1 VKALL
6 SVLLTSALA
15 ACIAASLVVPAL
27 AYNGYVACNDS
38 NDVIPFDIVTYALG
52 TPIPLPYAYPYPYD
66 ATMSPGGW
74 EVWVPD
80 ASGDHV
86 LVIDVMTNTITHT
99 IPVGEYPTSVV
110 FTDDGSTALVSGRD
124 ANYVTLIKTSD
135 HTVTGTLPVGTGGGG
150 TYDGPGH
157 MALDPVSGNIY
168 AVDWYDDTLYEIDP
182 DATMVLRSADIGNSC
197 WQLVVDPA
205 GVYVYVTDRATDE
218 VRIIDKATLTE
229 VRTVAVGD
237 NPWGIDV
244 TVDGTR
250 LVVTC
255 ADDSS
260 VHIIDTADWST
271 TIVALDAG
279 STPRDVDIFDSMKHA
294 FIAGG
299 DYSGGTDPVYVVEL
313 VSNTLKSSIP
323 VGGDPTAIAVQPQ
336 ITSSFVGVQHEETA
350 QDLMLECHPN
360 PFNPKTT
367 IEFFLPERCAAE
379 LAVYDVSGRQ
389 VALLERGTMDAGEH
403 RTEWNGRC
411 SEGSQAATGVYFVR
425 LRTPDGSQVV
435 KAVLLK

>member
-1 VKALL
+1 MKALF

-15 ACIAASLVVPAL
+15 ACIAAALVVPAL

-80 ASGDHV
+80 ASGDQV

-182 DATMVLRSADIGNSC
+182 DATTVLRSADIGNSC

-218 VRIIDKATLTE
+218 VRVIDRATLTE
-229 VRTVAVGD
+229 VRTITVGD
-237 NPWGIDV
+237 DPWGIDV
-244 TVDGTR
+244 TLDGSR
-250 LVVTC
+250 LVVAC
-255 ADDSS
+255 EDDSN
-260 VHIIDTADWST
+260 VYVIDTADWSA

-299 DYSGGTDPVYVVEL
+299 DYSGGTDAVYVVEL

-336 ITSSFVGVQHEETA
+336 ITSSFVGVQHEETT

-360 PFNPKTT
+360 PFNPKAT
-367 IEFFLPERCAAE
+367 ISYRMPARGHVE

-389 VALLERGTMDAGEH
+389 VVLLERGTMDAGEH
-403 RTEWNGRC
+403 HVEWNGRAND
-411 SEGSQAATGVYFVR
+411 GNQAATGVYFVR
-425 LRTPDGSQVV
+425 LRAMNDSQVV